1 MISKKSL
8 EAFNDQLNASMNSS
22 FLYLSMSSYFEE
34 IESHGFA
41 NWMRLQTTKEI
52 ERTMKVYHH
61 IVDRFG
67 RVALRT
73 VNSPAAEWDSVTA
86 VFEEICDHLLI
97 ETGRINALVELARK
111 ENDKASE
118 NFLQWFVKDQVDK
131 EATAS
136 RILGMVKKAG
146 DSEPALLMLDRE
158 LAKHRPPGPF
168 DASRERQSRSLS
180 DSTLIE

>member
-1 MISKKSL
+1 MISKNLL

-22 FLYLSMSSYFEE
+22 FLYLAMSSYFEE
-34 IESHGFA
+34 AELHGFA

-52 ERTMKVYHH
+52 ERTMKFYHY

-67 RVALRT
+67 RVSLQT
-73 VNSPAAEWDSVTA
+73 VNSPSAQWYSVQA

-118 NFLQWFVKDQVDK
+118 NFLQWFVEDQVEK
-131 EATAS
+131 EATAG
-136 RILGMVKKAG
+136 RILSMVKKAG
-146 DSEPALLMLDRE
+146 DSQPAMLMLDRE

-168 DASRERQSRSLS
+168 DAPRERQSEKPLRF
-180 DSTLIE
+180 DVD